1 MRGVWHMIV
10 ITLGIVGVLACEGCT
25 SIVADEY
32 ISPPKSGQITTAPPS
47 ATMMVV
53 APAPSDRY
61 NSYSQAHAPMTPYEG
76 LKQMETTLQEYGVAI
91 PAPYEAGTI
100 TYDGA
105 QTTYMLVSGNPNDAT
120 IALTAG
126 FDIDRLSETQW
137 SATPALR
144 ALYGQRNAQRLS
156 SNLPLQI
163 ERYGAQFEFAAPSE
177 VTGLRFDI
185 GVVPRASYVEDGNF
199 STRRFGGEIRLGQ
212 DIDHRGNSYGLP
224 SWYLFAGA
232 DGEAVIF
239 NNGSAGSGLAMING
253 LQLRDQVTVGDI
265 QAGLN
270 VKRYGTN
277 FALSYIRRE
286 VEYEVNDAERI
297 ERNEDFG
304 GITLSWRR

>member
-1 MRGVWHMIV
+1 MIV
-10 ITLGIVGVLACEGCT
+10 ITLGIISVLACEGCT
-25 SIVADEY
+25 TIVADEY
-32 ISPPKSGQITTAPPS
+32 VEPPKSGQITTAPPS

-53 APAPSDRY
+53 APAPSKNY
-61 NSYSQAHAPMTPYEG
+61 APFAGDTPQVTPYEG
-76 LKQMETTLQEYGVAI
+76 LKQMETTLLEYGVAI
-91 PAPYEAGTI
+91 PTQFEAGAVS
-100 TYDGA
+100 YGDMP
-105 QTTYMLVSGNPNDAT
+105 TTFMLVSGNPGDAT

-126 FDIDRLSETQW
+126 FNIDRLRETQW

-156 SNLPLQI
+156 SNLPVQT

-177 VTGLRFDI
+177 VTGFRFDI

-199 STRRFGGEIRLGQ
+199 STRRVGGEIRLGQ
-212 DIDHRGNSYGLP
+212 DIDHRGNSFGLP

-239 NNGSAGSGLAMING
+239 NNGSAGSGLDVING

-270 VKRYGTN
+270 IKRYGTN

-286 VEYEVNDAERI
+286 VEYDINDAERI